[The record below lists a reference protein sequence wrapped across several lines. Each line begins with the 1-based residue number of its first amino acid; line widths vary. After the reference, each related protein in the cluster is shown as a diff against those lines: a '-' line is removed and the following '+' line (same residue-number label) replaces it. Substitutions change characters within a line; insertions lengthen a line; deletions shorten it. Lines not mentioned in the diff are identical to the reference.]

1 MELASIVSKLWD
13 RKRRLMIEFL
23 YVLIMI
29 SGAST
34 IIVNRW
40 FSAMFVALIVIRSFN
55 ITLRKEKNKNNTE
68 RENKKLNL
76 TDYNDYCLLK
86 INNKALYSDIN
97 ISLAII
103 CLLITLTF
111 YSFVFSESLVE
122 SNIKIISLVFC
133 IMIWLCYFITRKMV
147 IKEDKILKNIDK
159 KYLNK
164 NINPLDS
171 LDTVFKDLD
180 AVVEEL
186 NDYYKTSNK
195 RFKIIFNFFNFAI
208 FSWSVVLKKFL
219 RRGIC

>member
-1 MELASIVSKLWD
+1 MKFESIVSKLWD

-23 YVLIMI
+23 YVLIII

-40 FSAMFVALIVIRSFN
+40 FSAMFVALIAFRGFN
-55 ITLRKEKNKNNTE
+55 ITLRKVKKEKNKTE
-68 RENKKLNL
+68 KEKRKLNL
-76 TDYNDYCLLK
+76 ADYNDYCLLR

-97 ISLAII
+97 ISIAIV
-103 CLLITLTF
+103 CLLITLNF
-111 YSFVFSESLVE
+111 YSFAFSESLVE

-133 IMIWLCYFITRKMV
+133 IIIWLCYFITRKMT
-147 IKEDKILKNIDK
+147 IKEYKILKSIDE

-164 NINPLDS
+164 NINPLDN

-180 AVVEEL
+180 AMIEEL

-195 RFKIIFNFFNFAI
+195 KFKIIFNFFNAIQGLTILAAIWFAI
-208 FSWSVVLKKFL
+208 FS
-219 RRGIC
+219 

>member
-76 TDYNDYCLLK
+76 TDYNEYCLLK

-97 ISLAII
+97 ISLTII

-133 IMIWLCYFITRKMV
+133 IMIWLCYFITRKMA
-147 IKEDKILKNIDK
+147 IKEDKILKSIDK

-164 NINPLDS
+164 NINSFDS
-171 LDTVFKDLD
+171 LDTVFKDLG

-195 RFKIIFNFFNFAI
+195 RFKIIFNFFNVIQGLTILSAICFAV
-208 FSWSVVLKKFL
+208 FS
-219 RRGIC
+219 

>member
-171 LDTVFKDLD
+171 LDTVFKNLD
-180 AVVEEL
+180 AMVDEL
-186 NDYYKTSNK
+186 NSYHKTSNK
-195 RFKIIFNFFNFAI
+195 KFKIIFNFFNVIQGLTILSAICFAV
-208 FSWSVVLKKFL
+208 FS
-219 RRGIC
+219 

>member
-76 TDYNDYCLLK
+76 TDYNEYCLLK

-195 RFKIIFNFFNFAI
+195 RFKIIFNFFNAIQGLTILAAIWFAI
-208 FSWSVVLKKFL
+208 FS
-219 RRGIC
+219 